1 MMTRRIELVEAGA
14 TAGRTTYR
22 VLADGQRVGNAAEL
36 AHDHAAP
43 WRLTLPGHCSNLR
56 RSSRETV
63 LATVRWLLEPSSRR
77 TVIHVP
83 AHPGSCWDEVA
94 AELRAAGFEVRPAP
108 MPESGHA
115 VPDSVILCT
124 REI

>member
-1 MMTRRIELVEAGA
+1 MAQPIELMEACA
-14 TAGRTTYR
+14 TAGRIIYR
-22 VLADGQRVGNAAEL
+22 VLADGQRVGTAAEL
-36 AHDHAAP
+36 AHDHATP
-43 WRLTLPGHCSNLR
+43 WRLTVPGHCANLH

-63 LATVRWLLEPSSRR
+63 LATVTWLLDASSRW
-77 TVIHVP
+77 TIIYVP
-83 AHPGSCWDEVA
+83 ADPGSRWDEVA

-115 VPDSVILCT
+115 IQASVILCT

>member
-1 MMTRRIELVEAGA
+1 MTGRIELIESGI
-14 TAGRTTYR
+14 TADRTTYR
-22 VLADGQRVGNAAEL
+22 VLIDGSRVGTAAEL
-36 AHDHAAP
+36 TNDRAAP
-43 WRLTLPGHCSNLR
+43 WRLTVPGHCANLR

-63 LATVRWLLEPSSRR
+63 LATVTWLLDPSSRR
-77 TVIHVP
+77 TVVHVP
-83 AHPGSCWDEVA
+83 AHPGSRWDEVA

-115 VPDSVILCT
+115 VPDPVILCT

>member
-1 MMTRRIELVEAGA
+1 MGKRIELVQVSASGD
-14 TAGRTTYR
+14 RTTYR
-22 VLADGQRVGNAAEL
+22 VLADGERVGTAAEL

-43 WRLTLPGHCSNLR
+43 WRLTVPGHCANLP

-63 LATVRWLLEPSSRR
+63 YATVTWLLDTSSRR
-77 TVIHVP
+77 TIIYVP
-83 AHPGSCWDEVA
+83 ADLGSRWDEVV

-115 VPDSVILCT
+115 IQAPVILCT
-124 REI
+124 WEI

>member
-1 MMTRRIELVEAGA
+1 MARRIELVEASA

-22 VLADGQRVGNAAEL
+22 VLADGQRVGTAEL

-43 WRLTLPGHCSNLR
+43 WRLTVPGHCANLR

-63 LATVRWLLEPSSRR
+63 LATVTWLLDPLSRR

-83 AHPGSCWDEVA
+83 SDPGSREVA
-94 AELRAAGFEVRPAP
+94 AELRAAGFEVQPAP
-108 MPESGHA
+108 MQESRHA
-115 VPDSVILCT
+115 IQAPVILCT

>member
-1 MMTRRIELVEAGA
+1 MTRQIELVQVSAAG
-14 TAGRTTYR
+14 GRTTYR
-22 VLADGQRVGNAAEL
+22 VLADGERVGTAAEL

-43 WRLTLPGHCSNLR
+43 WRLTVPGHCANLR

-63 LATVRWLLEPSSRR
+63 LATVTWLLDPSSRR
-77 TVIHVP
+77 TVVHVP
-83 AHPGSCWDEVA
+83 AHPGSRWDEVA

-108 MPESGHA
+108 MPESGHTIQA
-115 VPDSVILCT
+115 PVILCT

>member
-1 MMTRRIELVEAGA
+1 MTRRIELVEAGA

-22 VLADGQRVGNAAEL
+22 VLVDGHRVGTAIEL
-36 AHDHAAP
+36 TADHAAP
-43 WRLTLPGHCSNLR
+43 WRLTVPGHCANLR

-63 LATVRWLLEPSSRR
+63 LAIVTWLLNAPSRQ
-77 TVIHVP
+77 TVIYVP
-83 AHPGSCWDEVA
+83 ADPGARWDEVA

-115 VPDSVILCT
+115 IQAPVILCT

>member
-1 MMTRRIELVEAGA
+1 MTRRIELIEAGV

-22 VLADGQRVGNAAEL
+22 VLADGKRVGTAAEL

-43 WRLTLPGHCSNLR
+43 WRLTVPGHCANLR

-63 LATVRWLLEPSSRR
+63 LATVTWLLDASSRR
-77 TVIHVP
+77 TIIYVP
-83 AHPGSCWDEVA
+83 ADPGSRWDEVA
-94 AELRAAGFEVRPAP
+94 AELRVAGFEVRPAP

-115 VPDSVILCT
+115 IQAPVILCT
-124 REI
+124 WEI

>member
-1 MMTRRIELVEAGA
+1 MTRRIELVEAGA
-14 TAGRTTYR
+14 TAGHTTYR
-22 VLADGQRVGNAAEL
+22 VLADSQRVGTAAEL
-36 AHDHAAP
+36 TTDDAAP
-43 WRLTLPGHCSNLR
+43 WRLTVPGHCANLR

-63 LATVRWLLEPSSRR
+63 LATVTWLLDPSSRR

-83 AHPGSCWDEVA
+83 AHPGSREAA

-108 MPESGHA
+108 MPESGRA
-115 VPDSVILCT
+115 IQAPVILCT

>member
-1 MMTRRIELVEAGA
+1 MTRRIELVEAGA
-14 TAGRTTYR
+14 TAARTTYR
-22 VLADGQRVGNAAEL
+22 VLADGERVGTATEL
-36 AHDHAAP
+36 ATDQDAP
-43 WRLTLPGHCSNLR
+43 WRLTVPGHCANLR

-63 LATVRWLLEPSSRR
+63 LATVTWLLDPSSRR
-77 TVIHVP
+77 TVVHVP
-83 AHPGSCWDEVA
+83 ANPGSRWDEVA

-115 VPDSVILCT
+115 IQSPVILCT